1 MDDDKEKTV
10 VGTFGQWAAG
20 KSFEEA
26 KQDCKGYGDAI
37 PAAKQFVENI
47 LGDEYE
53 YSINEFEITSDK
65 IWVHC
70 DVHSGRKEIKYI
82 YDMQFRLDMQG
93 GRSSYAAHGYLR
105 INENELNCS
114 VDEFIDQVMR
124 ETETY
129 DEFDCEE
136 DIDAD
141 EDGTYLIHCELRSDD
156 EFDDEVVPI
165 EVLENRFESW
175 IEAMNDDDYKK

>member
-1 MDDDKEKTV
+1 MDDDKKKIVEKY
-10 VGTFGQWAAG
+10 GYWAQFMTE
-20 KSFEEA
+20 SEA
-26 KQDCKGYGDAI
+26 KSMLRDYGNAI
-37 PAAKQFVENI
+37 PAVKQFVENI

-114 VDEFIDQVMR
+114 VDEFIDEVMR

-129 DEFDCEE
+129 DEFDSEE
-136 DIDAD
+136 DPE
-141 EDGTYLIHCELRSDD
+141 EDDTYLIHCELRSDE
-156 EFDDEVVPI
+156 EFDDEVDPI

-175 IEAMNDDDYKK
+175 IEVMNDEYKK

>member
-1 MDDDKEKTV
+1 MDDDKKKIVEKY
-10 VGTFGQWAAG
+10 GYWAQFMTE
-20 KSFEEA
+20 SEA
-26 KQDCKGYGDAI
+26 KSMLRDYGNAI
-37 PAAKQFVENI
+37 PVVKQFVENL

-53 YSINEFEITSDK
+53 YSINEFEIRSDK

-70 DVHSGRKEIKYI
+70 DVHSGRKEIKYV

-114 VDEFIDQVMR
+114 VDEFIDEVMR

-129 DEFDCEE
+129 DEFDSEE
-136 DIDAD
+136 DPEGDN
-141 EDGTYLIHCELRSDD
+141 THLIHCELRSDE
-156 EFDDEVVPI
+156 EFDDGVVPI
-165 EVLENRFESW
+165 EWLENRFESW
-175 IEAMNDDDYKK
+175 IEVMNDDYKK

>member
-10 VGTFGQWAAG
+10 VETFGQWAAG

-26 KQDCKGYGDAI
+26 KQDCNNYGNTI
-37 PAAKQFVENI
+37 PAVKQFVENL

-53 YSINEFEITSDK
+53 YSINEFEIRSDE

-70 DVHSGRKEIKYI
+70 DVHSGRKEIKYV

-114 VDEFIDQVMR
+114 VDEFIDEVMR

-129 DEFDCEE
+129 DEFDSEE
-136 DIDAD
+136 DPEE
-141 EDGTYLIHCELRSDD
+141 EDTYSIHCELRSDE
-156 EFDDEVVPI
+156 EFDDGVAPI
-165 EVLENRFESW
+165 EWLENRFESW
-175 IEAMNDDDYKK
+175 IEVMNDDYKK

>member
-1 MDDDKEKTV
+1 
-10 VGTFGQWAAG
+10 
-20 KSFEEA
+20 
-26 KQDCKGYGDAI
+26 
-37 PAAKQFVENI
+37 
-47 LGDEYE
+47 
-53 YSINEFEITSDK
+53 
-65 IWVHC
+65 
-70 DVHSGRKEIKYI
+70 
-82 YDMQFRLDMQG
+82 MQFRLDMQG